1 MALDIRE
8 LDNWLTFEGSG
19 YEVLDAYVVD
29 TIKQNE
35 LMEDHKQ
42 YKSLLDYTDTTL
54 LHPDQKF
61 SSRTPNGWLKS
72 ITETGVKPQRDFT
85 FWPKKGLSQREIW
98 EKFTMSYLMTEWAR
112 KAKNLEWAPMPIEAE
127 LIDIWEQAKDL
138 VQGYDIT
145 YAEEMVKVL
154 TLGFS
159 VTTAEGP
166 GSACARDG
174 LSLFNGSH
182 LLKDGTTFSNLVTDT
197 IDYSSVASGQTALQ
211 KALDLLKTM
220 KFDNGKKIRQ
230 PKGEP
235 YKLYCSRVRETYWL
249 EVINNGSDKA
259 GTGNNSAKENTFSFR
274 NNLVQVVAVDLFG
287 DTDADGNT
295 IGTDN
300 NWFLA
305 NPMAVKKMK
314 ALRCAN
320 LYSPRIKNFENDETD
335 EINTSIR
342 AIVGAGHYDAE
353 FTIVW
358 SAGTPSAS

>member
-8 LDNWLTFEGSG
+8 LDNGLTFEGSG

-29 TIKQNE
+29 TIKQND

-42 YKSLLDYTDTTL
+42 YKNLLDYTDTSL

-61 SSRTPNGWLKS
+61 SSRTPNGWLKDVG
-72 ITETGVKPQRDFT
+72 ETGIKAQRDFT
-85 FWPKKGLSQREIW
+85 FWPKKGLNQREVW
-98 EKFTMSYLMTEWAR
+98 EKITMSFLMSEWAK
-112 KAKNLEWAPMPIEAE
+112 KAKNLEWAPMGIEAE
-127 LIDIWEQAKDL
+127 LIDISEQAKDL
-138 VQGYDIT
+138 VQAYDIT

-154 TLGFS
+154 TLGFA
-159 VTTAEGP
+159 VTTAEWP

-174 LSLFNGSH
+174 LSLFNASH
-182 LLKDGTTFSNLVTDT
+182 LLKNGTTFSNLQAGAAYTDIAT
-197 IDYSSVASGQTALQ
+197 GQTQLQ
-211 KALDLLKTM
+211 AALDKLKTM

-235 YKLYCSRVRETYWL
+235 YKLYCSRVKETFWL

-274 NNLVQVVAVDLFG
+274 NNLVQVVPLDLLG
-287 DTDADGNT
+287 DTDSNGVA

-300 NWFLA
+300 MWFVA
-305 NPMAVKKMK
+305 NPMAVRKMK

-320 LYSPRIKNFENDETD
+320 LYAPRIKNYENDETD
-335 EINTSIR
+335 EMNTSIR

-353 FTIVW
+353 FAIVW
-358 SAGTPSAS
+358 GPGA